1 MKRLVYLCLALT
13 AMVAAPSREMEGRR
27 SPTMAPQSAS
37 ASQQALLT
45 TYCITCHNDRLKTGG
60 FSLDKLDIQR
70 VAENAETWEKVV
82 RKLRAGMMPPSGSRR
97 PDRATI
103 DAFAASI
110 ETALDRAA
118 DSKPNSGTRALAR
131 LNRTEYDNAVRDL
144 IDLEIDTSLLFPGD
158 DSSDGFDNIADTLR
172 VSPALLE
179 RYMAAAAK
187 ISRMAVGNPSIGPT
201 SATYR
206 VRSDLSQNDH
216 IEGLPLGTRGGILI
230 EHNFPLD
237 AQYAFKVGLLR
248 TAVGAIFG
256 GAAPGEQL
264 ELSIDGARVHLI
276 NLGGTGREDPAEIRR
291 PVKAG
296 PHRIGVA
303 FLRKSAAVTDDVWQP
318 SLRSTTDIETG
329 QQVGYTTLPHLTS
342 VAIAGPFEA
351 SGSGDTPSR
360 RKIFVCQPAT
370 SGEELPCARKIV
382 STLARRAY
390 RRPVEAADIDP
401 LLAVYQ
407 SERKDGSFDNGIEA
421 VLNRVLADPEFIFRF
436 ERDPSDAKAGVPYRI
451 SNIELASRLS
461 FFLWSSIPDD
471 ELLDLA
477 SSGKLKDPAVLE
489 AQVKR
494 MLADPRSM
502 SLASNFG
509 GQWLFLRELKHAN
522 SVAPDFDDNLRQA
535 FRRETELFFESIIR
549 EDRSVMEFLKADYT
563 FVDERL
569 ARHYGIPNVY
579 GSRFR
584 RVTLQDGARRGLLGQ
599 GSILL
604 VTSVPNRT
612 SPVSRGRWVLE
623 NILGTPAPLPP
634 PDVPGL
640 KESDGRSGDETSVRE
655 RMEEHRKNPACDAC
669 HRIMDPI
676 GFALENFDLAGKWR
690 THDGP
695 RPIDASSVLVDGTKL
710 DGPAS
715 LRDALLTY
723 REQFV
728 RTLTSKLMTYGVG
741 RGVQYYD
748 MPAVRAI
755 TRQAATEDY
764 RFSSLVLG
772 VVKSAPFQMRIKT
785 ELRSQE

>member
-13 AMVAAPSREMEGRR
+13 ALVAAPSREMEGRR

-37 ASQQALLT
+37 QQALLNM
-45 TYCITCHNDRLKTGG
+45 YCITCHNDRLRTGG
-60 FSLDKLDIQR
+60 FSFDKLDIQR
-70 VAENAETWEKVV
+70 VGENAETWEKVV
-82 RKLRAGMMPPSGSRR
+82 RKLRAGMMPPSGARR

-103 DAFAASI
+103 DAFTASL

-118 DSKPNSGTRALAR
+118 ESKPNSGTRALAR
-131 LNRTEYDNAVRDL
+131 LNRTEYGNAIRDL
-144 IDLEIDTSLLFPGD
+144 IGLEIDTSLLFPGD

-187 ISRMAVGNPSIGPT
+187 ISRMAVGNPSIAAT
-201 SATYR
+201 STTYR
-206 VRSDLSQNDH
+206 VRSDLSQNDL

-237 AQYAFKVGLLR
+237 AQYTFKVGLLR

-256 GAAPGEQL
+256 GAAQNEQL
-264 ELSIDGARVHLI
+264 ELSIDGLRVHLFSM
-276 NLGGTGREDPAEIRR
+276 GGTAGREDPPEIRR

-296 PHRIGVA
+296 PHRIAVA
-303 FLRKSAAVTDDVWQP
+303 FLRRTAAVSDDVWQP
-318 SLRSTTDIETG
+318 SLRTTTDIETG
-329 QQVGYTTLPHLTS
+329 QQVGYTTLPHLS
-342 VAIAGPFEA
+342 SFAIAGPFEV

-360 RKIFVCQPAT
+360 RRIFVCRPTTA
-370 SGEELPCARKIV
+370 EEEVPCVRKIV

-390 RRPVEAADIDP
+390 RRPVDAADIDP
-401 LLAVYQ
+401 LVAVYQ

-421 VLNRVLADPEFIFRF
+421 ILNRVLADPEFIFRF
-436 ERDPSDAKAGVPYRI
+436 ERDPSDVKPGDIYRI

-477 SSGKLKDPAVLE
+477 SDGKLKDPAVLE
-489 AQVKR
+489 TQVRR
-494 MLADPRSM
+494 MLADPRST

-522 SVAPDFDDNLRQA
+522 SAAPDFDDNLRQA

-549 EDRSVMEFLKADYT
+549 EDRSVMDFLKADFT
-563 FVDERL
+563 FVNERL

-584 RVTLQDGARRGLLGQ
+584 RVALQDGARRGLLGQ

-612 SPVSRGRWVLE
+612 SPVSRGRWILE
-623 NILGTPAPLPP
+623 NILGSPAPLPP
-634 PDVPGL
+634 ADVPAL
-640 KESDGRSGDETSVRE
+640 KENDGRGSDETSVRE
-655 RMEEHRKNPACDAC
+655 RMEEHRKNPACDTC

-676 GFALENFDLAGKWR
+676 GFALENFDLTGKWR

-695 RPIDASSVLVDGTKL
+695 RPIDASSVLVDGTKI

-723 REQFV
+723 QEQFV
-728 RTLTSKLMTYGVG
+728 RTISSKLMTYGVG

-755 TRQAATEDY
+755 TREAATEDY

-772 VVKSAPFQMRIKT
+772 VVKSAPFQMRMKT
-785 ELRSQE
+785 E